1 MNHNAVYGKGSTFF
15 EHHWTKIQI
24 LLNVQEQ
31 MKDLPTNFV
40 IIIIII
46 ILILILIILLLSLSS
61 SLLFIII
68 IIISLLDHIFILN
81 HFSNTHQ

>member
-31 MKDLPTNFV
+31 MKDLPTYFV
-40 IIIIII
+40 IIIVII
-46 ILILILIILLLSLSS
+46 ILILILIILSLSLSL
-61 SLLFIII
+61 LLFIII